1 MKSDLSFEAKIL
13 SFICVL
19 CMIRI
24 LFSGIQVYMGNFPSY
39 EIIHLSV
46 YALFFLSIFLL
57 IIYGKY
63 TKTLSRFFCVLLLIL
78 VGYAW
83 LKRDGLASTT
93 SCNLICAM
101 IVFSALSK
109 GRFLYFIIITTF
121 LFEILLLYVWMYQ
134 PLNVFGLSNV
144 LSNEH
149 INYQLMLLMITVL
162 VIYFALEFDSEYM
175 TARARKI
182 EVKEKIEELNRENHL
197 IALQQEKLKEL
208 NTSLENKI
216 AIRVG
221 ELIKSN
227 RKISKYLRISA
238 REISP
243 AVTDLMERIEHLS
256 NSNSSEYSVWLRK
269 SAVKLVN
276 SFTKMKYDGR

>member
-1 MKSDLSFEAKIL
+1 
-13 SFICVL
+13 
-19 CMIRI
+19 
-24 LFSGIQVYMGNFPSY
+24 
-39 EIIHLSV
+39 
-46 YALFFLSIFLL
+46 
-57 IIYGKY
+57 
-63 TKTLSRFFCVLLLIL
+63 
-78 VGYAW
+78 
-83 LKRDGLASTT
+83 
-93 SCNLICAM
+93 
-101 IVFSALSK
+101 
-109 GRFLYFIIITTF
+109 
-121 LFEILLLYVWMYQ
+121 
-134 PLNVFGLSNV
+134 
-144 LSNEH
+144 
-149 INYQLMLLMITVL
+149 MITVL